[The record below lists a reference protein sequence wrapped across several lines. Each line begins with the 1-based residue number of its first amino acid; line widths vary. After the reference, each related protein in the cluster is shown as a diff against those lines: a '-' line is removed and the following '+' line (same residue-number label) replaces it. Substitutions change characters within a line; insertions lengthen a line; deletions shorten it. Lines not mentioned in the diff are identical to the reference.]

1 MGSLFSRKGLRFV
14 FVVACFLLC
23 VLDQQP
29 QTTANGLSTIDAA
42 LKWVAF
48 KSTNTINTHKADSSD
63 EKNLNLAAPSPAMN
77 FDPNQSNKRGVKKG
91 SDPIHNRS

>member
-1 MGSLFSRKGLRFV
+1 MLSTKALV
-14 FVVACFLLC
+14 FALLLAGVSLC
-23 VLDQQP
+23 VQP
-29 QTTANGLSTIDAA
+29 QTASGLTTIDLA

-48 KSTNTINTHKADSSD
+48 KSPITNTHNPDSVKKLKM
-63 EKNLNLAAPSPAMN
+63 KNMSLAPSPAMH